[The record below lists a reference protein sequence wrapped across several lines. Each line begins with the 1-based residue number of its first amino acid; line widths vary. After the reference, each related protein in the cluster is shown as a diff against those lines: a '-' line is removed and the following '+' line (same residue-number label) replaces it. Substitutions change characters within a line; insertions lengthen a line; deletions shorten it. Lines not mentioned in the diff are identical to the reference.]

1 MTKRDYGFNI
11 IFAFTLPILSLVRGL
26 MSKSTEYK
34 HSLLTLLAGIYGST
48 IVLSTS
54 DGAVHLAKVSGY
66 YADLTF
72 KQFTF
77 EIYEIITLQGTV
89 GGAADLYKHFL
100 SYLCG
105 SVLEMPFLFF
115 PIVGLVYGY
124 FFTGSM
130 LIVFKYFN
138 RSKKSILL
146 WSIAFIFI
154 LLKNVEGANTVR
166 TWTGLWILVYACLN
180 YYETKKIKY
189 LILMFVPPYVHFSYF
204 IMALPA
210 YLVLVFGNW
219 EKVFF
224 SVYILSFLFSFL
236 TPNVQD
242 VTDTLSQTEIGA
254 NSAKGYLV
262 EEQSSLNDNLE
273 RAQSSGSNWYKAYTK
288 ARIAKYADFLIII
301 LIFFTGTYTKN
312 MNKVEASL
320 FSTGLLTLTLSNVSW
335 FYFALQNRTAVVGVV
350 FIFAALL
357 LTWQNPNRQ
366 TDTMFFKSKL
376 VSFALSI
383 SLILYIPSL
392 VLKISMLLGFISF
405 FFLITP
411 FITWIVPEVNMS
423 IIEFIKWLI

>member
-1 MTKRDYGFNI
+1 
-11 IFAFTLPILSLVRGL
+11 
-26 MSKSTEYK
+26 
-34 HSLLTLLAGIYGST
+34 
-48 IVLSTS
+48 
-54 DGAVHLAKVSGY
+54 
-66 YADLTF
+66 
-72 KQFTF
+72 
-77 EIYEIITLQGTV
+77 
-89 GGAADLYKHFL
+89 
-100 SYLCG
+100 
-105 SVLEMPFLFF
+105 
-115 PIVGLVYGY
+115 
-124 FFTGSM
+124 
-130 LIVFKYFN
+130 
-138 RSKKSILL
+138 
-146 WSIAFIFI
+146 
-154 LLKNVEGANTVR
+154 
-166 TWTGLWILVYACLN
+166 
-180 YYETKKIKY
+180 
-189 LILMFVPPYVHFSYF
+189 
-204 IMALPA
+204 MALPA